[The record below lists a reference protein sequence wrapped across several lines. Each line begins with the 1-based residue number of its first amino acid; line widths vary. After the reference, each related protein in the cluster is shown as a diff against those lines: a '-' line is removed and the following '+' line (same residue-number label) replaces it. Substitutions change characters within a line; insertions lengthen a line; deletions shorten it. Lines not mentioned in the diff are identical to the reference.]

1 MFEIHFPD
9 PKSLLKPEIM
19 KRSFLIY
26 TILLLFAFQL
36 HAKDVLL
43 HPGFTIYVNDSVS
56 PAIINSLDILQR
68 DLRNTLGQESVIR
81 SDWDQL
87 KGVSNSV
94 IILNQEAGNSASIAP
109 LEGFEQHKLFVHN
122 GNLILQGAD
131 IRGTIYAILSFSEQF
146 LGVKPLW
153 FWSGSPFKAI
163 RHIEIP
169 GAYAFDSGE
178 PYVKYRAWFPNDQ
191 DMFDPWRQLSGI
203 NNEILYETLLR
214 LKMNTIEVEKTIDYS
229 TPGAI
234 TDNTR
239 IIDRYGLIIT
249 FHHHSPMNSKLRDW
263 HTYWEMMGKEGGPE
277 YKLSFMPELEEF
289 WRYNVKTLI
298 DNGIDDII
306 WGVNFRGE
314 GDIPFWTTFE
324 DAPENMKERGQV
336 INKAVSKQVQ
346 ILKEENGGRLPMT
359 RMIFYDEMSDL
370 LAEGYLAPPK
380 EENLIWNFVAARRDH
395 FPNEDIRSLSINEDV
410 RLGYYMNLQFT
421 STGSHLAQAEGP
433 WKMEKNYRYLDSK
446 NKQPMAFSVT
456 NAGNIREHLLT
467 LTANAEMMWNFNTYD
482 SDAFLVNFCKIYFG
496 EEHAESV
503 YELYKKYFH
512 AYWNQK
518 KNDLPDFERQY
529 IFHDLRYKQAVRQL
543 SPLFF
548 DPVDMNP
555 LKDFSWEQLPNR
567 TFRIVPE
574 DHGVGNQVDALIKG
588 TYHSYKKFSKVAQ
601 MADSLS
607 PCLPPDTRGFF
618 NDNLRYQAHLM
629 MNLNDAVHNY
639 CRAYISNS
647 KEEQLSLLRESLY
660 AAEKAKLS
668 LYRMAHNQFETWYA
682 HERIFDIDDFVS
694 RIKNTYDTVNN

>member
-1 MFEIHFPD
+1 
-9 PKSLLKPEIM
+9 M
-19 KRSFLIY
+19 KRSFLVH
-26 TILLLFAFQL
+26 TILLVFAFQL
-36 HAKDVLL
+36 HANDVLL
-43 HPGFTIYVNDSVS
+43 HPGFKIYINDSGS
-56 PAIINSLDILQR
+56 PAITNALDILQR
-68 DLRNTLGQESVIR
+68 DLRNTLEQESVIR

-87 KGVSNSV
+87 NGISNAV
-94 IILNQEAGNSASIAP
+94 IILNQEAGNIPSIAA

-163 RHIEIP
+163 QQIKIP
-169 GAYAFDSGE
+169 VTFAFDSSE

-191 DMFDPWRQLSGI
+191 DMFDPWRQLSDI

-214 LKMNTIEVEKTIDYS
+214 LKMNTIEVENTIDYS
-229 TPGAI
+229 NPGAI

-263 HTYWEMMGKEGGPE
+263 HTYWEMMGKEGSPE

-298 DNGIDDII
+298 DNGIDEII
-306 WGVNFRGE
+306 WGVNFRGD
-314 GDIPFWTTFE
+314 GDIPFWTTFT
-324 DAPENMKERGQV
+324 DAPESMKERGQV
-336 INKAVSKQVQ
+336 INNAVDTQVR
-346 ILKEENGGRLPMT
+346 ILKEENGGILPVT

-370 LAEGYLAPPK
+370 LAERLIEPPK
-380 EENLIWNFVAARRDH
+380 EKNLIWNFVAARRDH
-395 FPNEDIRSLSINEDV
+395 FPNEDIRSLSINDDI

-433 WKMEKNYRYLDSK
+433 WKMEKNYRYVDSK
-446 NKQPMAFSVT
+446 NNIPLSFSVA

-467 LTANAEMMWNFNTYD
+467 LSANAEMMWNFNTYN
-482 SDAFLVNFCKIYFG
+482 SDKYLLDFCKVYYG
-496 EEHAESV
+496 EEYSESI
-503 YELYKKYFH
+503 YNLYKKYFH

-529 IFHDLRYKQAVRQL
+529 IFHDLRYKQTVKQL
-543 SPLFF
+543 SELFF

-555 LKDFSWEQLPNR
+555 LKDYSWEQLSNR

-574 DHGVGNQVDALIKG
+574 DNGGENQVDALIKG
-588 TYHSYKKFSKVAQ
+588 TYHAYKKFSEVAQ

-607 PCLPPDTRGFF
+607 PCLPPDARVFF

-629 MNLNDAVHNY
+629 MYLNDAVHNY
-639 CRAYISNS
+639 CKAYISNS
-647 KEEQLSLLRESLY
+647 KDEQLTLLRESLY
-660 AAEKAKLS
+660 AAEKARLS

-694 RIKNTYDTVNN
+694 RIKDTYDTVNN